1 MTPEL
6 IKLLQHLVD
15 ALPSVK
21 RQAPQELLEQV
32 KLQVPKP
39 RWDDEQRAKQ
49 SKTISEYWSKRRV
62 EQPFQLKYRDGTV
75 QNIQGWESAAKIAG
89 VKESTLKIKFSK
101 AGGLR
106 ARFFDQELMEV
117 VDIVKLPYGKE
128 E

>member
-15 ALPSVK
+15 ALPSAK

-32 KLQVPKP
+32 KLRVPKP

-106 ARFFDQELMEV
+106 AQFFDQELMEV

>member
-6 IKLLQHLVD
+6 INLLQYLVD

-39 RWDDEQRAKQ
+39 RWGDEQRAKQ

-106 ARFFDQELMEV
+106 AQFFDQELMEV